1 MGWTP
6 HSQAELKAA
15 GVQFGVPDTVTNSKP
30 VIVYPND
37 SGVTDTSNPG
47 SAPISFTTG
56 VSANQLQD
64 IAGSLGNSL
73 GNIGNQLAN
82 QIAGLYSG
90 INGIGSSVTSGIQG
104 LQKVIME
111 NTDKNNAWSAAQ
123 AQRQMDFQERMQG
136 IAQDFNAGEAAKNR
150 NWQEMMSNT
159 AHQREVADLQA
170 AGLNPILSASGG
182 NGAAV
187 GSGAAANVGVPN
199 GAQGN
204 GDQSGNSALV
214 AIYSALINAQTQMQN
229 ANLSAQ
235 TNIKMAEMQREA
247 QMYGSALAA
256 EASMQNAATSAE
268 AARYAAGTNYAAA
281 QYSADNQYRMQQAQ
295 LDFNDSH
302 PSTMWQTAGST
313 GLVKD
318 VQNSYQG
325 FMADARKA
333 VRNLF
338 GLSTGPSGKA
348 VSSRYS

>member
-6 HSQAELKAA
+6 HSQAELQAA

-30 VIVYPND
+30 VIVYPNAY
-37 SGVTDTSNPG
+37 GVTDTSNPG

-56 VSANQLQD
+56 VSANQLSD
-64 IAGSLGNSL
+64 IAGSLGSSL
-73 GNIGNQLAN
+73 GTLGNNLAN
-82 QIAGLYSG
+82 QISSLGNSFNSG
-90 INGIGSSVTSGIQG
+90 IDG
-104 LQKVIME
+104 LQKLIME

-136 IAQDFNAGEAAKNR
+136 VAQEFNAGEAAKNR

-159 AHQREVADLQA
+159 AHQREVADLKA

-187 GSGAAANVGVPN
+187 GSGAAANVGVPI

-235 TNIKMAEMQREA
+235 TNLRMAEMQREA

-256 EASMQNAATSAE
+256 EASMQNAATAAE
-268 AARYAAGTNYAAA
+268 ASRYAAGTNYAAA

-295 LDFNDSH
+295 LDFNDAH
-302 PSTMWQTAGST
+302 PSTMWQTAGSA

-325 FMADARKA
+325 FMSDARKA
-333 VRNLF
+333 VRSLF
-338 GLSTGPSGKA
+338 GLSVGPSGKS